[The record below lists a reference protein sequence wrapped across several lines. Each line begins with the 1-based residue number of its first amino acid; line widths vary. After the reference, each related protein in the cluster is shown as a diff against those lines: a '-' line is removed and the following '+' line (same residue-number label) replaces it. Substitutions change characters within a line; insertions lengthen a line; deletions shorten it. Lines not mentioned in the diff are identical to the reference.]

1 MTVYFLDTLF
11 NITGIRAVFTT
22 LVHSLWLGA
31 VMALLAGIIIMLTK
45 RSGPQLRYKLL
56 TGLLILFIAST
67 LYVFCNAFINEI
79 NTVQGNNILMIAG
92 NTVTQQ
98 ARDVQQQNRVIDTL
112 ISFIETHA
120 DIIVSI
126 WFVSICFKCIQL
138 MSGLHGVYRL
148 KKRNIIEVGT
158 HWNKRMNE
166 LAAKI
171 NITKP
176 VMLLQSS
183 LAKVPMVIGHLK
195 PVILVPI
202 GILNALPQNEVE
214 AILLHELAHIKR
226 CDFLINLLQQ
236 FAEIFFFF
244 NPAVLWILSLIKNER
259 ENCCDDIAITVTQ
272 DKKIFIHALVTF
284 QEYNAGM
291 PYATTFPGSRN
302 HLLNRVKR
310 IITNN
315 NKTLN
320 NMEKLI
326 LASGI
331 IITCLATVTFSPVRA
346 NDKKVKAKRGS
357 EITAQTTGVDST
369 ATEETKYQ
377 STDNATAK
385 YITNNDTIPE
395 KEITADSNHNMNYMG
410 DIDGK
415 RIQLKEENSRIK
427 ELYIDGKKIP
437 EDQYDQY
444 KNLVDKIHKQMKENA
459 VQLKM
464 NTELL
469 KQEKEKMQ
477 KQTEIMQKEAKK
489 MKEQSILMQKDFK
502 DQEELMKQKQLEK
515 QKKTELMNKNDSS
528 MKEQSKKM
536 QIDFIKQQEQFKI
549 KQTEFQKKV
558 EELKLRQQKLK
569 EMIKDSVKI
578 ISDLWQQPAIYA
590 KPVLSVKPAV
600 TVNSTPSVK
609 AVTNANLATT
619 VNTASTVNI
628 QPDITVASAVAVKP
642 AVYLTSAS
650 MSEDIIREL
659 EDANIITTRSNL
671 SFRLTNDELIV
682 NGVKRPDAIHQKI
695 LKKYVRK
702 PGDIVSLSYNN
713 AQ

>member
-11 NITGIRAVFTT
+11 NVTGIRVVFTT

-45 RSGPQLRYKLL
+45 KSGPQLRYKLL

-214 AILLHELAHIKR
+214 AILLHELAHINR

-259 ENCCDDIAITVTQ
+259 ENCCDDIAIAVTR

-284 QEYNAGM
+284 QEYNARM

-331 IITCLATVTFSPVRA
+331 IITCLATVTFSPVR
-346 NDKKVKAKRGS
+346 DKKVKANRGS

-385 YITNNDTIPE
+385 YITDNDTIPE
-395 KEITADSNHNMNYMG
+395 KETT
-410 DIDGK
+410 GK
-415 RIQLKEENSRIK
+415 
-427 ELYIDGKKIP
+427 
-437 EDQYDQY
+437 
-444 KNLVDKIHKQMKENA
+444 
-459 VQLKM
+459 
-464 NTELL
+464 
-469 KQEKEKMQ
+469 
-477 KQTEIMQKEAKK
+477 AKK
-489 MKEQSILMQKDFK
+489 SRDYEQK
-502 DQEELMKQKQLEK
+502 
-515 QKKTELMNKNDSS
+515 
-528 MKEQSKKM
+528 
-536 QIDFIKQQEQFKI
+536 
-549 KQTEFQKKV
+549 
-558 EELKLRQQKLK
+558 
-569 EMIKDSVKI
+569 
-578 ISDLWQQPAIYA
+578 
-590 KPVLSVKPAV
+590 
-600 TVNSTPSVK
+600 
-609 AVTNANLATT
+609 
-619 VNTASTVNI
+619 
-628 QPDITVASAVAVKP
+628 
-642 AVYLTSAS
+642 
-650 MSEDIIREL
+650 
-659 EDANIITTRSNL
+659 
-671 SFRLTNDELIV
+671 
-682 NGVKRPDAIHQKI
+682 
-695 LKKYVRK
+695 
-702 PGDIVSLSYNN
+702 
-713 AQ
+713 

>member
-1 MTVYFLDTLF
+1 
-11 NITGIRAVFTT
+11 
-22 LVHSLWLGA
+22 
-31 VMALLAGIIIMLTK
+31 
-45 RSGPQLRYKLL
+45 
-56 TGLLILFIAST
+56 
-67 LYVFCNAFINEI
+67 
-79 NTVQGNNILMIAG
+79 
-92 NTVTQQ
+92 
-98 ARDVQQQNRVIDTL
+98 
-112 ISFIETHA
+112 
-120 DIIVSI
+120 
-126 WFVSICFKCIQL
+126 

-259 ENCCDDIAITVTQ
+259 ENCCDDIAIAVTR

-331 IITCLATVTFSPVRA
+331 IITCLATVTFSPVHA

-395 KEITADSNHNMNYMG
+395 KEITADSNYNMNYMG

-459 VQLKM
+459 AQLKM

-515 QKKTELMNKNDSS
+515 QKKAELMNKNDSS

-549 KQTEFQKKV
+549 KQIEFQKKV
-558 EELKLRQQKLK
+558 EELKLQQQKLK

-590 KPVLSVKPAV
+590 KPVLLVKPAV

-609 AVTNANLATT
+609 AVTNANLATS

-628 QPDITVASAVAVKP
+628 QPDVTVTSAVAVKP

-682 NGVKRPDAIHQKI
+682 NGVKQPDAIHQKI

-702 PGDIVSLSYNN
+702 PGDIVSMSYNN

>member
-11 NITGIRAVFTT
+11 NVTGIRVVFTT

-45 RSGPQLRYKLL
+45 KSGPQLRYKLL

-259 ENCCDDIAITVTQ
+259 ENCCDDIAIAVTR

-331 IITCLATVTFSPVRA
+331 IITCLATVTFSPVHA

-395 KEITADSNHNMNYMG
+395 KEITADSNYNMNYMG

-459 VQLKM
+459 AQLKM

-469 KQEKEKMQ
+469 EQEKEKMQ

-515 QKKTELMNKNDSS
+515 QKKAELMNKNDSS

-590 KPVLSVKPAV
+590 KPVLLVKPAV

-609 AVTNANLATT
+609 AVTNANLATS

-628 QPDITVASAVAVKP
+628 QPDVTVTSAVAVKP

-682 NGVKRPDAIHQKI
+682 NGVKQPDAIHQKI